1 MPVYQYKALDADGNP
16 ANGVVDADSPR
27 EARVKLKAR
36 NLFVTEIQPLID
48 LEKEKQKRR
57 MLGLPRLQKRNLQ
70 DLAMITRQIATLLAS
85 GIQIME
91 ALTCVIDQAEDR
103 RLKGILM
110 DIRERV
116 ASGTAF
122 SDALKEHAAFFGELY
137 INMVRAG
144 EAAGNLDKVMFK
156 IADYLL
162 AQHRIRA
169 RVTAALTYPVMMI
182 AVATGVVI
190 FLLTF
195 VVPRITEILRK
206 QAKAL
211 PLPTEIL
218 MTAATVMRHT
228 WWVWLLFFAALFV
241 VYHQLRKTPAG
252 RLWVDSMWLKVPVL
266 GTLLRKSSISRFAI
280 TFSTLLESGLPAV
293 EGLSV
298 VKKVVGNELIAQV
311 IEKARERILEGSD
324 IATPFR
330 QSNVF
335 PPVVVYMM
343 NVGEESGQ
351 LPELLRKVS
360 QAYDEEVE
368 IQAQRLTSL
377 LEPLLIVAMAGIV
390 AFIVLSVLLPVLQMS
405 KI

>member
-1 MPVYQYKALDADGNP
+1 MPVYQYKALDPEGNP

-27 EARVKLKAR
+27 EARVKLKAK

-48 LEKEKQKRR
+48 LEKEKRKKR

-103 RLKGILM
+103 KLKGILM

-116 ASGTAF
+116 ASGTGF
-122 SDALKEHAAFFGELY
+122 SEALREHAAFFGELY
-137 INMVRAG
+137 INMVKAG

-182 AVATGVVI
+182 TVAVGVVI
-190 FLLTF
+190 FLLAF
-195 VVPRITEILRK
+195 VVPRITEILKK

-218 MTAATVMRHT
+218 MTTATIMRHT
-228 WWVWLLFFAALFV
+228 WWVWILFFVVLFI
-241 VYHQLRKTPAG
+241 VYNQLRKTPAG

-266 GTLLRKSSISRFAI
+266 GMLLRKSSISRFAI

-293 EGLSV
+293 EGLGV
-298 VKKVVGNELIAQV
+298 VKRVVGNELIAQV
-311 IEKARERILEGSD
+311 IEGARLRILEGSD

-330 QSNVF
+330 QSSVF

-343 NVGEESGQ
+343 KVGEESGQ

-377 LEPLLIVAMAGIV
+377 LEPVLIVTMAGIV